1 MADLT
6 IPDVALQDNNSQ
18 RLPCILVVD
27 GSGSMGGAPIN
38 ELNAGLKV
46 LEDELKKDDIARQRV
61 QISVIRFGD
70 LDQTEVL
77 CDWVDAMAFS
87 APYVN
92 ASGQTPMGKAV
103 GIAMQKIEEQKQRYK
118 AHGIAY
124 NRPWLFLMTDGEPTD
139 AGWEHIADQCR
150 TAEQAEKFIVWAIG
164 VGRQADLSKLGRFSN
179 RAPAKL
185 NGLKFKELFL
195 WLSRSAS
202 SASQAAQKSTVQ
214 LAAPT
219 DWMQAPS

>member
-1 MADLT
+1 MNDLT
-6 IPDVALQDNNSQ
+6 IPDVALEDNNSQ

-27 GSGSMGGAPIN
+27 GSGSMDGDPIN

-46 LEDELKKDDIARQRV
+46 LEDELKKDDTARQRV
-61 QISVIRFGD
+61 QIAVIRFGG
-70 LDQTEVL
+70 LDQAELL
-77 CDWVDAMAFS
+77 CDWTDAMAFS
-87 APYVN
+87 APRIN
-92 ASGQTPMGKAV
+92 AYGQTPMGKAV
-103 GIAMQKIEEQKQRYK
+103 GTAIQKIEEQIQRYK
-118 AHGIAY
+118 GHGIAY

-139 AGWEHIADQCR
+139 SGWEHIADQCR
-150 TAEQAEKFIVWAIG
+150 AAEQAEKFIVWAIG
-164 VGRQADLSKLGRFSN
+164 VGQAADLGKLGRFSN
-179 RAPAKL
+179 RPPAKL

-202 SASQAAQKSTVQ
+202 SASRAAQNSTVQ

>member
-1 MADLT
+1 MDDVT
-6 IPDVALQDNNSQ
+6 IPDVALQDNKSQ

-27 GSGSMGGAPIN
+27 GSASMDGAPIN
-38 ELNAGLKV
+38 ELNIGLKV

-61 QISVIRFGD
+61 QVSVIRFGG

-77 CDWVDAMAFS
+77 CEWTDAMAFS
-87 APYVN
+87 APRVN
-92 ASGQTPMGKAV
+92 AYGQTPMGKAV
-103 GIAMQKIEEQKQRYK
+103 ANAMQKIEEQKQRYRD
-118 AHGIAY
+118 HGIAY

-139 AGWEHIADQCR
+139 LGWEHIADQCR

-164 VGRQADLSKLGRFSN
+164 VGHAADLSKLGRFSS
-179 RAPAKL
+179 RPPAKL
-185 NGLKFKELFL
+185 SGLKFKELFL

-202 SASQAAQKSTVQ
+202 SASRAAQNSTVQ